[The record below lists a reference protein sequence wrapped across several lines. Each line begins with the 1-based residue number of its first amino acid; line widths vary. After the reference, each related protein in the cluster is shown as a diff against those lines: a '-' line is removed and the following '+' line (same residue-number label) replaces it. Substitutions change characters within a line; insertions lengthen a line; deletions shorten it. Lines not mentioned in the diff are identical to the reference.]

1 MSTPP
6 DPNRKTLRHF
16 YCRDALWQNFEQM
29 SDALDR
35 GVDDLVNE
43 AMRVF
48 AEQNGYFLSP
58 DTEPQAPASAKASS
72 PGLPQAGTPPRPR
85 LPKPTTGPR
94 AELPKPAPPPPS
106 KPAIP
111 PPLPPSRMTAHFA
124 ARPPSPAA
132 PTPIVP
138 PPAAGSSDGSG
149 SAPPLYLIFGNQK
162 YLVDKEQF
170 IIGRGAKS
178 SDLPIRDGNISRK
191 HAAVVRRAGA
201 YYIKDLGSTNG
212 IDYKGERI
220 EARKIE
226 EGDVYSICDYQLKFT
241 FR

>member
-1 MSTPP
+1 MSTPI

-16 YCRDALWQNFEQM
+16 YCSDALWQMFEQM
-29 SDALDR
+29 SEAMDR

-43 AMRVF
+43 AMRMM
-48 AEQNGYFLSP
+48 AEQMGYLVGP
-58 DTEPQAPASAKASS
+58 DTDAQASGFASS
-72 PGLPQAGTPPRPR
+72 SPLDLPGANPTPSFDG
-85 LPKPTTGPR
+85 PK
-94 AELPKPAPPPPS
+94 AAM
-106 KPAIP
+106 P
-111 PPLPPSRMTAHFA
+111 PPLPVARMTAHFA
-124 ARPPSPAA
+124 ARPPLSPSPASV
-132 PTPIVP
+132 TL
-138 PPAAGSSDGSG
+138 PPAGSGSSDSMM
-149 SAPPLYLIFGNQK
+149 PPLYLIFGNQK
-162 YLVDKEQF
+162 YAVDKDQF

-226 EGDVYSICDYQLKFT
+226 EGDIYSICDYQLKFT
-241 FR
+241 FK